1 MGEESIMFE
10 VNKIEYFKGLKGK
23 KKNKRKEKFQLN
35 KFQME
40 IRKRGLRYI
49 YIYKYSF
56 ISFVVIKKNYLSKVN
71 LIKIVIFYF
80 SAGKRKVILEKSRVY

>member
-1 MGEESIMFE
+1 MFE

-23 KKNKRKEKFQLN
+23 RKRIKRKEKFQLN

-56 ISFVVIKKNYLSKVN
+56 ISFVVIKKIICLK
-71 LIKIVIFYF
+71 
-80 SAGKRKVILEKSRVY
+80 

>member
-23 KKNKRKEKFQLN
+23 EKNKKKEKFQLN

-40 IRKRGLRYI
+40 IRKRG
-49 YIYKYSF
+49 
-56 ISFVVIKKNYLSKVN
+56 
-71 LIKIVIFYF
+71 IKIYLYI
-80 SAGKRKVILEKSRVY
+80 